1 MYGFENIA
9 AHNGWAMAAVGI
21 SIVFAG
27 LILLS
32 FVISQLHRILDIFE
46 KWHPSARKNKN
57 RKQKKPLPENQLK
70 LPSTDTA
77 DDATGKKN
85 HDELIRNY
93 KMITHRLG
101 EPFSLPKL
109 LDLAEKHG
117 LAKPYSTVN
126 TLIMSGII
134 VADGNGFFIWKN

>member
-1 MYGFENIA
+1 MSGLENIA

-21 SIVFAG
+21 SIVFSG

-32 FVISQLHRILDIFE
+32 FVISQLHRILDLFE
-46 KWHPSARKNKN
+46 RWHPSARKNKN
-57 RKQKKPLPENQLK
+57 RKQEKPLPENQLK
-70 LPSTDTA
+70 LPPTDTA
-77 DDATGKKN
+77 DAANGIKN
-85 HDELIRNY
+85 LEEIIRNY

-109 LDLAEKHG
+109 LNLAEKHG

-126 TLIMSGII
+126 MLIMSEII